1 MMCVIPFSRRMPRY
15 WRDFPRRVRTRLK
28 GDSLIAVGGRVEI
41 SYQGV
46 TGNEN
51 HPGKAVKI
59 VMIPVE

>member
-1 MMCVIPFSRRMPRY
+1 MRYSFFTENAQILEGFSTESAHA
-15 WRDFPRRVRTRLK
+15 VE

-46 TGNEN
+46 IGNEN